1 MKTVL
6 KILAVLFVLLV
17 LLIVAVLYWAASNI
31 DSLVKTGI
39 EKGGSYSLG
48 VPTVVE
54 SVDVGLLAGTL
65 DMDGL
70 KVSNPSGFSTPHFI
84 ALGDSDITVDIG
96 TITSDKVKFSE
107 FTLKGIDVYLD
118 KGGNPSNYNT
128 ILNNIKRFES
138 GASEEPKNAE
148 GANKAV
154 VIDSLV
160 LEDIN
165 IHVANMPGV
174 SLLAGD
180 VAVTIPRIELK
191 GVGEKERMKAGDVAS
206 LVVKTVLSAAIEAGG
221 GIIPLDVLND
231 LGSQLANLDS
241 LKELGITS
249 IGEVGGLLEGGIE
262 NFSTQ
267 AEEALEDLKT
277 QGEDAIED
285 AKKEIEDKVNDAVD
299 DAKNE
304 IEKGINNILGGKK
317 KKEDG

>member
-17 LLIVAVLYWAASNI
+17 LLVVGLIYWGASNI
-31 DSLVKTGI
+31 DSLVKAGI
-39 EKGGSYSLG
+39 EKGGTYSLG

-54 SVDVGLLAGTL
+54 KVDVGLFAGTL

-70 KVSNPSGFSTPHFI
+70 KISNPSGFDTPHFI
-84 ALGDSDITVDIG
+84 ALGDSDIAVNVG
-96 TITSDKVKFSE
+96 TIMSDKVQFSE

-128 ILNNIKRFES
+128 ILNNIKRFED
-138 GASEEPKNAE
+138 GGSEKPSDAE

-165 IHVANMPGV
+165 IHVANMQGI

-180 VAVTIPRIELK
+180 VAVNIPRIELK
-191 GVGEKERMKAGDVAS
+191 GVGEKERMKAGDVVN
-206 LVVKTVLSAAIEAGG
+206 LIVKTVLSAAIEAGG

-241 LKELGITS
+241 LQALGIDA
-249 IGEVGGLLEGGIE
+249 IGDVGGLLEGTVDG
-262 NFSTQ
+262 FSTQ
-267 AEEALEDLKT
+267 AEEAVEDLKE
-277 QGEDAIED
+277 QGEKAVEDVKKEVEDKINETVDD
-285 AKKEIEDKVNDAVD
+285 AKKEIE
-299 DAKNE
+299 
-304 IEKGINNILGGKK
+304 KGLGNLLGGKK
-317 KKEDG
+317 EDDG